1 MPRRLLAVNVVLA
14 SVSLLCAG
22 FIVKQLTGSRAPAV
36 SRARPPATTPAA
48 PTPNADSPRLPAQAY
63 SVIATRNL
71 FSPTRTEM
79 PGAGLAGGP
88 PINIVKPN
96 LHGVVLR
103 DGAPI
108 AYLEDPL
115 TKRIAGYR
123 IGDQIAGGTVQTI
136 SADAVVIA
144 RPDGAVDVRLRD
156 PSKPRPPA
164 PPAAGQP
171 PVPGQP
177 PGAGQPPASSP
188 QPTPGVLPP
197 SPRVFMP
204 PPVAQPVQPGS
215 PPAAPPPLP
224 PPSVGPRALMP
235 VQPAVEPPPTPPTP
249 LPPTAPPVPPA
260 QRGRFVVLNF
270 DNADVE
276 TVIQAAS
283 EIIGFNYVLS
293 PDVRGKV
300 TVQTSGRI
308 AQEEVFG
315 VLLAILEVHG
325 FTAVK
330 AGNLYKILPIEGAR
344 ERALPTIVR
353 PVPDPNRTTDEIIT
367 QIVPIK
373 YSAVADLSALLRPLI
388 STRGTLI
395 AHRETN
401 VLIIT
406 DTSSNVTRLLDIIRL
421 VDVQVAQEEL
431 QIIPITYADSAELA
445 TILTQLFARGRIR
458 STAPGTPPAPTPV
471 PTPGVP
477 TPPPAGQPSGSA
489 ERAPLIIPERR
500 SNSLIVHAKKHEVE
514 TIKRLVAQLDVNIYG
529 GRRVFIYY
537 AENAK
542 AKDLAATLN
551 AIYGSRD
558 AGAGQTGPSGAQPPA
573 RPGVPVPPP
582 PPPPPPGGPA
592 PTAQGASDVL
602 AEGQVRFIAD
612 EVTNAVIVTTF
623 PRSWTEIENTVK
635 QLDRMPR
642 QVLIEVLVAEVTL
655 TDDTR
660 LGIDWAVRSGTL
672 NIANMTTGPGGGL
685 PTSANT
691 TGTPPF
697 STATLPAAVGGPGAL
712 IGPYAAGLTAFTF
725 ATDKFIA
732 MLNAMAA
739 ENKVNI
745 VSNPHVMTSEN
756 KKAVINVSTSVPIV
770 TSQTTGQVAAA
781 STTATTTTTTAGLN
795 KIPVIGSL
803 FGFTEKK
810 IDKTELLLLITP
822 RVIGTALDAARLTE
836 EMRRTTPEI
845 DEAVRKA
852 PRPPKMQL
860 PPVPRQSPPPVTP

>member
-1 MPRRLLAVNVVLA
+1 
-14 SVSLLCAG
+14 
-22 FIVKQLTGSRAPAV
+22 
-36 SRARPPATTPAA
+36 
-48 PTPNADSPRLPAQAY
+48 
-63 SVIATRNL
+63 
-71 FSPTRTEM
+71 
-79 PGAGLAGGP
+79 
-88 PINIVKPN
+88 
-96 LHGVVLR
+96 
-103 DGAPI
+103 
-108 AYLEDPL
+108 
-115 TKRIAGYR
+115 
-123 IGDQIAGGTVQTI
+123 
-136 SADAVVIA
+136 
-144 RPDGAVDVRLRD
+144 
-156 PSKPRPPA
+156 
-164 PPAAGQP
+164 
-171 PVPGQP
+171 
-177 PGAGQPPASSP
+177 
-188 QPTPGVLPP
+188 
-197 SPRVFMP
+197 
-204 PPVAQPVQPGS
+204 
-215 PPAAPPPLP
+215 
-224 PPSVGPRALMP
+224 MP

-330 AGNLYKILPIEGAR
+330 AGNLYKILRIEGAR
-344 ERALPTIVR
+344 ERAVPTIVG

-445 TILTQLFARGRIR
+445 TILTQLFASGRIR

-471 PTPGVP
+471 PIPGVP

-655 TDDTR
+655 TDDTK

-745 VSNPHVMTSEN
+745 VSNPHVRTSEN

-795 KIPVIGSL
+795 QTVEYRDAGVILTVTPRIGERGTVALDVKQEVNSVGPNVPPTNSPSFIKREAETSVVLLNNQTLVLGGLIQDTITLDSRGIPVLKKIPVIGYL